1 MTVQSKILAACL
13 LFVAIIAGVG
23 GLAQQQSNRMGR
35 LAVGIYDHAF
45 MGMSYVDQAQE
56 EFLRLEAAHQETG
69 ETVVG
74 SATLDKVMEL
84 LSVAV
89 DRATSDRTRAVGRQ
103 TASLLTALA
112 NAPASERS
120 ERMIQADRSL
130 TKLVKRFASDGLET
144 RDNAED
150 LAARSTRLVLIQVA
164 IAVCLAL
171 GVGWLVGR
179 NLSCPLV
186 QLVRTID
193 ALAAGALERAVP
205 ARLTGRRDEIGALSR
220 AANVFRDAMRQN
232 ARAAEDRERLREQ
245 NEVVKLEMLRGAAD
259 RIETETTKVAAQSA
273 QSGDLL
279 ATRAKALA
287 ASAARMLISVDG
299 ATGASQEALN
309 SCEIVAAAGEELS
322 ASAREIAGRI
332 DASTTEIADTV
343 RAGQQAHQIIGQLSA
358 SMGQI
363 GSVARLI
370 GDIAGRTNLLA
381 LNATIEAARAGDAG
395 RGFAVVA
402 SEVKAL
408 ATQTAHSTEDIARNI
423 RNIETATQDAV
434 KVVSEMVARVASI
447 ERITQA
453 VAAAAEQQTEATG
466 EIARS
471 VLGTVASMRMVSEQI
486 GSVTQEAHKTES
498 AVTEMQ
504 SAAGTVAE
512 QIAELRSVMVR
523 IVRTSSDAANRRDGT
538 RFPFDVPATLR
549 LNGGDLPVT
558 CLNLSLGG
566 ARLRAG
572 QTLLAGTQVTL
583 SLSGLPDLPGSILQ
597 DGKETSLRFAWEPD
611 AAPAP
616 LRDLLDRKAA

>member
-220 AANVFRDAMRQN
+220 AANV
-232 ARAAEDRERLREQ
+232 
-245 NEVVKLEMLRGAAD
+245 
-259 RIETETTKVAAQSA
+259 
-273 QSGDLL
+273 
-279 ATRAKALA
+279 
-287 ASAARMLISVDG
+287 
-299 ATGASQEALN
+299 
-309 SCEIVAAAGEELS
+309 
-322 ASAREIAGRI
+322 
-332 DASTTEIADTV
+332 
-343 RAGQQAHQIIGQLSA
+343 
-358 SMGQI
+358 
-363 GSVARLI
+363 
-370 GDIAGRTNLLA
+370 
-381 LNATIEAARAGDAG
+381 
-395 RGFAVVA
+395 
-402 SEVKAL
+402 
-408 ATQTAHSTEDIARNI
+408 
-423 RNIETATQDAV
+423 
-434 KVVSEMVARVASI
+434 
-447 ERITQA
+447 
-453 VAAAAEQQTEATG
+453 
-466 EIARS
+466 
-471 VLGTVASMRMVSEQI
+471 
-486 GSVTQEAHKTES
+486 
-498 AVTEMQ
+498 
-504 SAAGTVAE
+504 
-512 QIAELRSVMVR
+512 
-523 IVRTSSDAANRRDGT
+523 
-538 RFPFDVPATLR
+538 
-549 LNGGDLPVT
+549 
-558 CLNLSLGG
+558 
-566 ARLRAG
+566 
-572 QTLLAGTQVTL
+572 
-583 SLSGLPDLPGSILQ
+583 
-597 DGKETSLRFAWEPD
+597 
-611 AAPAP
+611 
-616 LRDLLDRKAA
+616 